1 MKGYIFLHRKLREW
15 PYYGKSEGKHV
26 ALWVEMLLLATHKEY
41 DVMWCGERT
50 TLKPGQFITGRKS
63 LERATGV
70 NEHFIY
76 RSLKRYEK
84 AGQIEQVTSGR
95 STLFTIRNWHEY
107 QIVEQVN
114 EQDLSS
120 NRATSEQPVSTNKNV
135 KNKRPKPLR
144 ASFNGTYPDHFEEV
158 WILYNR
164 KGSKNLAY
172 EKYQRHVNQ
181 DDIDLFKV
189 SITNYLVMC
198 KSDDRKIRDFA
209 YFIYRDGEPYWM
221 NFTEAPQQAKHKFRD
236 V

>member
-1 MKGYIFLHRKLREW
+1 MRGYIFLHRKLREW

-41 DVMWCGERT
+41 DVMWCGERI

-63 LERATGV
+63 LESATGV

-84 AGQIEQVTSGR
+84 AEQIEQVTSGR
-95 STLFTIRNWHEY
+95 STLFTIINWHEY

-120 NRATSEQPVSTNKNV
+120 HRATSEQPVSTNKNV

-144 ASFNGTYPDHFEEV
+144 ASFNGTYPDHFEDA
-158 WILYNR
+158 WTRYGK
-164 KGSKNLAY
+164 KGSKQVSFTRY
-172 EKYQRHVNQ
+172 ELHVNSQ
-181 DDIDLFKV
+181 DLGLFMT
-189 SITNYLVMC
+189 SIGRYLDMC
-198 KSDDRKIRDFA
+198 KKDDRTVRDMER
-209 YFIYRDGEPYWM
+209 FIYRDGEAYWM
-221 NFTEAPQQAKHKFRD
+221 NFTEDIPKAKHPYRD
-236 V
+236 